1 MAAQGDHVGSA
12 KALLEVGAFVDD
24 VTGDYLTPL
33 HVACH
38 CGHVD
43 VSKLLLDNGSEVN
56 ARALNG
62 FTPLHIACKF
72 FYILIKMFD

>member
-1 MAAQGDHVGSA
+1 MAAQGDHVSSA
-12 KALLEVGAFVDD
+12 KALLETGALVDD
-24 VTGDYLTPL
+24 VTGDYLTAL
-33 HVACH
+33 HVSCH

-62 FTPLHIACKF
+62 FTPLHIGK
-72 FYILIKMFD
+72 